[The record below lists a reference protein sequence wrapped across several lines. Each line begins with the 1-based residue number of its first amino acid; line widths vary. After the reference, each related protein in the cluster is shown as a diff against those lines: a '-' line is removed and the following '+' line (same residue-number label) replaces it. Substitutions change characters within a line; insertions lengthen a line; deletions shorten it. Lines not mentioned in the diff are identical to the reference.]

1 MWLRVALGHAP
12 ASAGWPQSVRDQP
25 GPQQVPHRAKQEG
38 ATRHRDPDRGR
49 LSILALPLDHDP
61 ARGSTSMQPQGRGLY
76 PKDMRCQHAE
86 PPGELGR
93 VETVLAWPH
102 TFQSHQRK
110 PSVTSEKP
118 RGAGPVWMLR
128 VGHPATRKHPRQAL
142 TGTVRRPART
152 PLHTGT
158 PASSEPCCGCGRS
171 EWSIPRH
178 LHS

>member
-1 MWLRVALGHAP
+1 
-12 ASAGWPQSVRDQP
+12 
-25 GPQQVPHRAKQEG
+25 
-38 ATRHRDPDRGR
+38 
-49 LSILALPLDHDP
+49 
-61 ARGSTSMQPQGRGLY
+61 MQPRGRGLY
-76 PKDMRCQHAE
+76 PKDTRCQHVE

-118 RGAGPVWMLR
+118 RSAGPVWMLPA
-128 VGHPATRKHPRQAL
+128 GHPATRKHTCITPQA
-142 TGTVRRPART
+142 GAGAPGARRMVRRPART

-178 LHS
+178 LHSKQPWVRTTGCLGGTATVRKPYRVLALRWARA